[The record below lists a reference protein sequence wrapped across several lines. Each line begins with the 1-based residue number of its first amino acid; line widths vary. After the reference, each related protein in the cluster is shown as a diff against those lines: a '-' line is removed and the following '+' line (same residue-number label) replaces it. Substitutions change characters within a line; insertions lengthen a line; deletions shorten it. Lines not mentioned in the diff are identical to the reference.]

1 MIKVCYSELDGPK
14 GLSLRLE
21 AAGHAGYAPAGQDI
35 VCAGAS
41 TLMQALVYL
50 LAGEESARSDAWD
63 EPEGPRLAVAA
74 QAPVAPWVQGA
85 FELAK
90 AGFTLLAE
98 RYPDNLRF
106 ADVSRSG
113 QQSMMDL
120 QLFAEGEAAPALSP
134 EQSRQAVAAGTLK
147 PEAPAA
153 QPEAPRQTPAEP
165 EPQPEEEPDASSEEA
180 DSSIESGDAS
190 ASSSEAAASSKPA
203 AHSTA
208 SSHAASSKPAAH
220 SAASSHAA
228 SSSHSAAS
236 SHAAS
241 SHAASSHAASSSTS
255 ASSGSSHTTETT
267 DAKINAYV
275 RRLRNLQ
282 KRSSKKLYQTAS
294 SAYSEYME
302 HPVEERN
309 LALKVSIV
317 LGKTMELTKLQN
329 ECDKEFKEIVTELR
343 QYLREN
349 GYDQSIADAAEKEYK
364 EEKDAM
370 IKELTNVTYS
380 QVTGKGEGAK
390 WLQEHADMG
399 Q

>member
-1 MIKVCYSELDGPK
+1 
-14 GLSLRLE
+14 
-21 AAGHAGYAPAGQDI
+21 
-35 VCAGAS
+35 
-41 TLMQALVYL
+41 MQKHTKQLIA
-50 LAGEESARSDAWD
+50 
-63 EPEGPRLAVAA
+63 AVALLLIA
-74 QAPVAPWVQGA
+74 AVPLGLHIANADSTDEVTASAAASSSEEQAEAPV
-85 FELAK
+85 
-90 AGFTLLAE
+90 
-98 RYPDNLRF
+98 
-106 ADVSRSG
+106 SS
-113 QQSMMDL
+113 S
-120 QLFAEGEAAPALSP
+120 AAS
-134 EQSRQAVAAGTLK
+134 AA
-147 PEAPAA
+147 ASASV
-153 QPEAPRQTPAEP
+153 P

-180 DSSIESGDAS
+180 DSSAESGDAS
-190 ASSSEAAASSKPA
+190 ESSSETVASSV
-203 AHSTA
+203 A
-208 SSHAASSKPAAH
+208 SSHAASSKTTAH
-220 SAASSHAA
+220 STASSHTTSSHASSSSHAAASSHA
-228 SSSHSAAS
+228 SSS
-236 SHAAS
+236 SHAA
-241 SHAASSHAASSSTS
+241 S

-267 DAKINAYV
+267 DAKVNAYV

-317 LGKTMELTKLQN
+317 LGKTLQLTKLQN

>member
-1 MIKVCYSELDGPK
+1 
-14 GLSLRLE
+14 
-21 AAGHAGYAPAGQDI
+21 
-35 VCAGAS
+35 
-41 TLMQALVYL
+41 MQKHTKQLIA
-50 LAGEESARSDAWD
+50 
-63 EPEGPRLAVAA
+63 AVALLLIA
-74 QAPVAPWVQGA
+74 AVPLALHIANADSTDETVASAAASSSEEQAEVPASSA
-85 FELAK
+85 AS
-90 AGFTLLAE
+90 A
-98 RYPDNLRF
+98 
-106 ADVSRSG
+106 ADSTS
-113 QQSMMDL
+113 
-120 QLFAEGEAAPALSP
+120 
-134 EQSRQAVAAGTLK
+134 
-147 PEAPAA
+147 
-153 QPEAPRQTPAEP
+153 EP

-180 DSSIESGDAS
+180 DSSAESGDAS
-190 ASSSEAAASSKPA
+190 AFTSEAAASSKPA
-203 AHSTA
+203 AHSVS

-220 SAASSHAA
+220 SAASSHAS
-228 SSSHSAAS
+228 SSSHS
-236 SHAAS
+236 AS

-317 LGKTMELTKLQN
+317 LGKTMELTKLQS

-380 QVTGKGEGAK
+380 QVTGKGEGGK

>member
-1 MIKVCYSELDGPK
+1 
-14 GLSLRLE
+14 
-21 AAGHAGYAPAGQDI
+21 
-35 VCAGAS
+35 
-41 TLMQALVYL
+41 MQKHTKQLIA
-50 LAGEESARSDAWD
+50 
-63 EPEGPRLAVAA
+63 AVALLLIAAVPLALHIANADPTDEVTASAAASSSEA
-74 QAPVAPWVQGA
+74 QAEVPV
-85 FELAK
+85 
-90 AGFTLLAE
+90 
-98 RYPDNLRF
+98 
-106 ADVSRSG
+106 SS
-113 QQSMMDL
+113 S
-120 QLFAEGEAAPALSP
+120 AAS
-134 EQSRQAVAAGTLK
+134 AA
-147 PEAPAA
+147 ASAS
-153 QPEAPRQTPAEP
+153 EP

-180 DSSIESGDAS
+180 DSSVESGDAS

-203 AHSTA
+203 AHSA
-208 SSHAASSKPAAH
+208 SSSHAASSKPAAH
-220 SAASSHAA
+220 SAASSHAS
-228 SSSHSAAS
+228 SSSHS
-236 SHAAS
+236 
-241 SHAASSHAASSSTS
+241 ASSHAASSSHS
-255 ASSGSSHTTETT
+255 ASVSSGSSHTTETT

-317 LGKTMELTKLQN
+317 LGKTMELTKLQS

-343 QYLREN
+343 HYLREN

-380 QVTGKGEGAK
+380 QVTGKGEGGK

>member
-1 MIKVCYSELDGPK
+1 MQKHTKQLIAAVALLLIAAVPLALHIANAEPTDEVTASAAASSSEEQAEVPA
-14 GLSLRLE
+14 SSS
-21 AAGHAGYAPAGQDI
+21 AASAA
-35 VCAGAS
+35 AS
-41 TLMQALVYL
+41 T
-50 LAGEESARSDAWD
+50 S
-63 EPEGPRLAVAA
+63 
-74 QAPVAPWVQGA
+74 
-85 FELAK
+85 
-90 AGFTLLAE
+90 
-98 RYPDNLRF
+98 
-106 ADVSRSG
+106 
-113 QQSMMDL
+113 
-120 QLFAEGEAAPALSP
+120 
-134 EQSRQAVAAGTLK
+134 
-147 PEAPAA
+147 
-153 QPEAPRQTPAEP
+153 EP

-180 DSSIESGDAS
+180 DSSVESGDAS

-203 AHSTA
+203 AYSA
-208 SSHAASSKPAAH
+208 SSSHAASSKSAAH
-220 SAASSHAA
+220 SAASSHAS

-241 SHAASSHAASSSTS
+241 SSSSHSASV
-255 ASSGSSHTTETT
+255 SSGSSHTTETT

-317 LGKTMELTKLQN
+317 LGKTMELTKLQS

-380 QVTGKGEGAK
+380 QVTGKGEGGK

>member
-1 MIKVCYSELDGPK
+1 
-14 GLSLRLE
+14 
-21 AAGHAGYAPAGQDI
+21 
-35 VCAGAS
+35 
-41 TLMQALVYL
+41 MQKHTKQLIA
-50 LAGEESARSDAWD
+50 
-63 EPEGPRLAVAA
+63 AVALLLIA
-74 QAPVAPWVQGA
+74 AVPLGMHIANA
-85 FELAK
+85 D
-90 AGFTLLAE
+90 FTDE
-98 RYPDNLRF
+98 
-106 ADVSRSG
+106 
-113 QQSMMDL
+113 
-120 QLFAEGEAAPALSP
+120 
-134 EQSRQAVAAGTLK
+134 AVAS
-147 PEAPAA
+147 AA
-153 QPEAPRQTPAEP
+153 ASSSEEQAEVPVSSAASAAASASVP
-165 EPQPEEEPDASSEEA
+165 EPQPEEEPDASSEEV
-180 DSSIESGDAS
+180 DSSVESGDAS
-190 ASSSEAAASSKPA
+190 ASSSEAAASSA
-203 AHSTA
+203 A
-208 SSHAASSKPAAH
+208 SSYAASSKPTAH
-220 SAASSHAA
+220 SAASSHAS

-241 SHAASSHAASSSTS
+241 SSTSAS

-275 RRLRNLQ
+275 WQLRNLQ

-317 LGKTMELTKLQN
+317 LGKTMELTKLQS
-329 ECDKEFKEIVTELR
+329 ECDKEFQEIVKELR

>member
-1 MIKVCYSELDGPK
+1 
-14 GLSLRLE
+14 
-21 AAGHAGYAPAGQDI
+21 
-35 VCAGAS
+35 
-41 TLMQALVYL
+41 MQKHTKQLIA
-50 LAGEESARSDAWD
+50 
-63 EPEGPRLAVAA
+63 AVALLLIA
-74 QAPVAPWVQGA
+74 AVPLALHIANADPTDEVTASAAASSSEEQAEVPVSSAA
-85 FELAK
+85 SA
-90 AGFTLLAE
+90 
-98 RYPDNLRF
+98 
-106 ADVSRSG
+106 ADSTS
-113 QQSMMDL
+113 
-120 QLFAEGEAAPALSP
+120 
-134 EQSRQAVAAGTLK
+134 
-147 PEAPAA
+147 
-153 QPEAPRQTPAEP
+153 EP

-180 DSSIESGDAS
+180 DSSAESGDAS

-203 AHSTA
+203 AHSAA

-241 SHAASSHAASSSTS
+241 SSSSTS
-255 ASSGSSHTTETT
+255 AMSGSSHTTETT
-267 DAKINAYV
+267 DAKVNAYV

-317 LGKTMELTKLQN
+317 LGKTMELTKLQS

-380 QVTGKGEGAK
+380 QVTGKGEGGK
-390 WLQEHADMG
+390 WLEEHADMG

>member
-1 MIKVCYSELDGPK
+1 
-14 GLSLRLE
+14 
-21 AAGHAGYAPAGQDI
+21 
-35 VCAGAS
+35 
-41 TLMQALVYL
+41 MQKHKKQLIA
-50 LAGEESARSDAWD
+50 
-63 EPEGPRLAVAA
+63 AVALLLIA
-74 QAPVAPWVQGA
+74 AVPLALHIANADSTDETVASAAASSSEEQAEAPVSSSAA
-85 FELAK
+85 SA
-90 AGFTLLAE
+90 
-98 RYPDNLRF
+98 
-106 ADVSRSG
+106 ADSTS
-113 QQSMMDL
+113 
-120 QLFAEGEAAPALSP
+120 
-134 EQSRQAVAAGTLK
+134 
-147 PEAPAA
+147 
-153 QPEAPRQTPAEP
+153 EP

-180 DSSIESGDAS
+180 DSSVESGDAS
-190 ASSSEAAASSKPA
+190 ASSSEAAASSA
-203 AHSTA
+203 A

-241 SHAASSHAASSSTS
+241 SSTS
-255 ASSGSSHTTETT
+255 ALSGSSHTTETT
-267 DAKINAYV
+267 DAKVNAYV

-317 LGKTMELTKLQN
+317 LGKTMELTKLQS

-380 QVTGKGEGAK
+380 QVTGKGEGGK
-390 WLQEHADMG
+390 WLEEHADMG

>member
-1 MIKVCYSELDGPK
+1 MQKHTKQLIAAVALLLIAAVPLALHIANADSTDETVASAAASSSEAQA
-14 GLSLRLE
+14 E
-21 AAGHAGYAPAGQDI
+21 APVSSSAASAA
-35 VCAGAS
+35 AS
-41 TLMQALVYL
+41 T
-50 LAGEESARSDAWD
+50 S
-63 EPEGPRLAVAA
+63 
-74 QAPVAPWVQGA
+74 
-85 FELAK
+85 
-90 AGFTLLAE
+90 
-98 RYPDNLRF
+98 
-106 ADVSRSG
+106 
-113 QQSMMDL
+113 
-120 QLFAEGEAAPALSP
+120 
-134 EQSRQAVAAGTLK
+134 
-147 PEAPAA
+147 
-153 QPEAPRQTPAEP
+153 EP

-180 DSSIESGDAS
+180 DSSAESGDAS

-203 AHSTA
+203 AHSA
-208 SSHAASSKPAAH
+208 SSSHAASSKPAAH

-241 SHAASSHAASSSTS
+241 SSSSHSASV
-255 ASSGSSHTTETT
+255 SSGSSHTTETT

-317 LGKTMELTKLQN
+317 LGKTMELTKLQS

-380 QVTGKGEGAK
+380 QVTGKGEGGK
-390 WLQEHADMG
+390 WLEEHADMG

>member
-1 MIKVCYSELDGPK
+1 
-14 GLSLRLE
+14 
-21 AAGHAGYAPAGQDI
+21 
-35 VCAGAS
+35 
-41 TLMQALVYL
+41 MQKHTKQLIA
-50 LAGEESARSDAWD
+50 
-63 EPEGPRLAVAA
+63 AVA
-74 QAPVAPWVQGA
+74 
-85 FELAK
+85 
-90 AGFTLLAE
+90 LL
-98 RYPDNLRF
+98 L
-106 ADVSRSG
+106 
-113 QQSMMDL
+113 
-120 QLFAEGEAAPALSP
+120 
-134 EQSRQAVAAGTLK
+134 VAAVPLGLHIANADPTD
-147 PEAPAA
+147 EVTVSAA
-153 QPEAPRQTPAEP
+153 ASSSEEQAEVPVSSSAASAADSTSEP

-180 DSSIESGDAS
+180 DSSAESGDAS

-203 AHSTA
+203 AHSA
-208 SSHAASSKPAAH
+208 SSSHAASSKPAAH

-241 SHAASSHAASSSTS
+241 SSSSHSASV
-255 ASSGSSHTTETT
+255 SSGSSHTTETT
-267 DAKINAYV
+267 DAKVNAYV

-317 LGKTMELTKLQN
+317 LGKTMELTKLQS

-380 QVTGKGEGAK
+380 QVTGKGEGGK

>member
-1 MIKVCYSELDGPK
+1 MQKHTKQLIAAVALLLIAAVPLALHIANADSTDETVASAAASSSEAQA
-14 GLSLRLE
+14 E
-21 AAGHAGYAPAGQDI
+21 APVSSSAASAA
-35 VCAGAS
+35 AS
-41 TLMQALVYL
+41 T
-50 LAGEESARSDAWD
+50 S
-63 EPEGPRLAVAA
+63 
-74 QAPVAPWVQGA
+74 
-85 FELAK
+85 
-90 AGFTLLAE
+90 
-98 RYPDNLRF
+98 
-106 ADVSRSG
+106 
-113 QQSMMDL
+113 
-120 QLFAEGEAAPALSP
+120 
-134 EQSRQAVAAGTLK
+134 
-147 PEAPAA
+147 
-153 QPEAPRQTPAEP
+153 EP

-180 DSSIESGDAS
+180 DSSAESGDAS
-190 ASSSEAAASSKPA
+190 ASSSEAAASSA
-203 AHSTA
+203 ASNHVAS
-208 SSHAASSKPAAH
+208 SSHATH

-236 SHAAS
+236 SHAS
-241 SHAASSHAASSSTS
+241 SSHAASSSTS

-267 DAKINAYV
+267 DAKVNAYV

-317 LGKTMELTKLQN
+317 LGKTMELTKLQS

-343 QYLREN
+343 HYLREN

-380 QVTGKGEGAK
+380 QVTGKGEGGK

>member
-1 MIKVCYSELDGPK
+1 
-14 GLSLRLE
+14 
-21 AAGHAGYAPAGQDI
+21 
-35 VCAGAS
+35 
-41 TLMQALVYL
+41 MQKHTKQLIA
-50 LAGEESARSDAWD
+50 
-63 EPEGPRLAVAA
+63 AVALLLIA
-74 QAPVAPWVQGA
+74 AVPLALHIANADPTDEVTASAAASSSEEQAEVPASSSA
-85 FELAK
+85 AS
-90 AGFTLLAE
+90 A
-98 RYPDNLRF
+98 
-106 ADVSRSG
+106 ADSTS
-113 QQSMMDL
+113 
-120 QLFAEGEAAPALSP
+120 
-134 EQSRQAVAAGTLK
+134 
-147 PEAPAA
+147 
-153 QPEAPRQTPAEP
+153 EP

-180 DSSIESGDAS
+180 DSSAESGDAS
-190 ASSSEAAASSKPA
+190 ASSSEA
-203 AHSTA
+203 T
-208 SSHAASSKPAAH
+208 ASSKPAAH

-228 SSSHSAAS
+228 SSSHAAHSAAS

-241 SHAASSHAASSSTS
+241 SSHSAASSHAASSSTS

-317 LGKTMELTKLQN
+317 LGKTMELTKLQS

-380 QVTGKGEGAK
+380 QVTGKGEGGK

>member
-1 MIKVCYSELDGPK
+1 MQKHTKQLIAAVALLLIAAVPLVLHIANADSTDETVASAAASSSEAQA
-14 GLSLRLE
+14 E
-21 AAGHAGYAPAGQDI
+21 APVSSAASAA
-35 VCAGAS
+35 AS
-41 TLMQALVYL
+41 TSV
-50 LAGEESARSDAWD
+50 
-63 EPEGPRLAVAA
+63 
-74 QAPVAPWVQGA
+74 
-85 FELAK
+85 
-90 AGFTLLAE
+90 
-98 RYPDNLRF
+98 
-106 ADVSRSG
+106 
-113 QQSMMDL
+113 
-120 QLFAEGEAAPALSP
+120 
-134 EQSRQAVAAGTLK
+134 
-147 PEAPAA
+147 
-153 QPEAPRQTPAEP
+153 P

-180 DSSIESGDAS
+180 DSSAESGDAS

-203 AHSTA
+203 AHSAA

-241 SHAASSHAASSSTS
+241 SSSSTSAS

-267 DAKINAYV
+267 DAKVNAYV

-317 LGKTMELTKLQN
+317 LGKTMELTKLQS
-329 ECDKEFKEIVTELR
+329 ECDKEFQEIVTELR

-380 QVTGKGEGAK
+380 QVTGKGEGGK

>member
-1 MIKVCYSELDGPK
+1 
-14 GLSLRLE
+14 
-21 AAGHAGYAPAGQDI
+21 
-35 VCAGAS
+35 
-41 TLMQALVYL
+41 MQKHTKQLIA
-50 LAGEESARSDAWD
+50 
-63 EPEGPRLAVAA
+63 AVA
-74 QAPVAPWVQGA
+74 
-85 FELAK
+85 
-90 AGFTLLAE
+90 LLLIAAV
-98 RYPDNLRF
+98 PLGLHIAN
-106 ADVSRSG
+106 ADST
-113 QQSMMDL
+113 D
-120 QLFAEGEAAPALSP
+120 E
-134 EQSRQAVAAGTLK
+134 AVASAAASSS
-147 PEAPAA
+147 EEQAEVPASSSA
-153 QPEAPRQTPAEP
+153 ASAADSTSEP

-180 DSSIESGDAS
+180 DSSAESGDAS
-190 ASSSEAAASSKPA
+190 ASSSEA
-203 AHSTA
+203 
-208 SSHAASSKPAAH
+208 AASSKPAAH

-236 SHAAS
+236 SHASS

-267 DAKINAYV
+267 DAKVNAYV

-317 LGKTMELTKLQN
+317 LGKTMELTKLQS

-343 QYLREN
+343 HYLREN

-380 QVTGKGEGAK
+380 QVTGKGEGGK

>member
-1 MIKVCYSELDGPK
+1 
-14 GLSLRLE
+14 
-21 AAGHAGYAPAGQDI
+21 
-35 VCAGAS
+35 
-41 TLMQALVYL
+41 MQKNTKQLIA
-50 LAGEESARSDAWD
+50 
-63 EPEGPRLAVAA
+63 AVALLLIAAVPLALHIANADSTDETVASAAASSSEA
-74 QAPVAPWVQGA
+74 QADVPV
-85 FELAK
+85 
-90 AGFTLLAE
+90 
-98 RYPDNLRF
+98 
-106 ADVSRSG
+106 SS
-113 QQSMMDL
+113 S
-120 QLFAEGEAAPALSP
+120 AASAAASASVP
-134 EQSRQAVAAGTLK
+134 ES
-147 PEAPAA
+147 
-153 QPEAPRQTPAEP
+153 
-165 EPQPEEEPDASSEEA
+165 QPEEEPDASSEEA
-180 DSSIESGDAS
+180 DSSAESGDAS
-190 ASSSEAAASSKPA
+190 ASSSEAAASSA
-203 AHSTA
+203 A

-236 SHAAS
+236 SHAS
-241 SHAASSHAASSSTS
+241 SSHAASSSTS

-267 DAKINAYV
+267 DAKVNAYV

-317 LGKTMELTKLQN
+317 LGKTMELTKLQS

-380 QVTGKGEGAK
+380 QVTGKGEGGK

>member
-1 MIKVCYSELDGPK
+1 
-14 GLSLRLE
+14 
-21 AAGHAGYAPAGQDI
+21 
-35 VCAGAS
+35 
-41 TLMQALVYL
+41 MQKHTKQLIA
-50 LAGEESARSDAWD
+50 
-63 EPEGPRLAVAA
+63 AVALLLIA
-74 QAPVAPWVQGA
+74 AVPLGLHIANADSTDEVPASAAASSSEEQTEAPV
-85 FELAK
+85 
-90 AGFTLLAE
+90 
-98 RYPDNLRF
+98 
-106 ADVSRSG
+106 SS
-113 QQSMMDL
+113 S
-120 QLFAEGEAAPALSP
+120 AAS
-134 EQSRQAVAAGTLK
+134 AA
-147 PEAPAA
+147 ASASV
-153 QPEAPRQTPAEP
+153 P

-180 DSSIESGDAS
+180 DSSAESGDAS
-190 ASSSEAAASSKPA
+190 APSSETAASSAASSHTASSKPA
-203 AHSTA
+203 AHS
-208 SSHAASSKPAAH
+208 S
-220 SAASSHAA
+220 ASSHAA

-236 SHAAS
+236 SHAT
-241 SHAASSHAASSSTS
+241 SSSTS
-255 ASSGSSHTTETT
+255 ASASSGSAHTTETT
-267 DAKINAYV
+267 DAKVNAYV

-317 LGKTMELTKLQN
+317 LGKTLQLTKLQN

>member
-1 MIKVCYSELDGPK
+1 
-14 GLSLRLE
+14 
-21 AAGHAGYAPAGQDI
+21 
-35 VCAGAS
+35 
-41 TLMQALVYL
+41 MQKNTKQLIA
-50 LAGEESARSDAWD
+50 
-63 EPEGPRLAVAA
+63 AVALLL
-74 QAPVAPWVQGA
+74 VAAVPLGMHIA
-85 FELAK
+85 
-90 AGFTLLAE
+90 
-98 RYPDNLRF
+98 N
-106 ADVSRSG
+106 ADPT
-113 QQSMMDL
+113 D
-120 QLFAEGEAAPALSP
+120 E
-134 EQSRQAVAAGTLK
+134 AVAS
-147 PEAPAA
+147 AA
-153 QPEAPRQTPAEP
+153 ASSSEEQAEVPVSSAASAADSTSEP

-180 DSSIESGDAS
+180 DSSAESGDAS
-190 ASSSEAAASSKPA
+190 ASSSEAAASSA
-203 AHSTA
+203 A

-236 SHAAS
+236 SHASS

-267 DAKINAYV
+267 DAKVNAYV

-317 LGKTMELTKLQN
+317 LGKTMELTKLQS

-380 QVTGKGEGAK
+380 QVTGKGEGGK

>member
-1 MIKVCYSELDGPK
+1 
-14 GLSLRLE
+14 
-21 AAGHAGYAPAGQDI
+21 
-35 VCAGAS
+35 
-41 TLMQALVYL
+41 MQKHTKQLIA
-50 LAGEESARSDAWD
+50 
-63 EPEGPRLAVAA
+63 AVALLLIAAVPLALHIANADSTDETVASAAASSSEA
-74 QAPVAPWVQGA
+74 QA
-85 FELAK
+85 
-90 AGFTLLAE
+90 
-98 RYPDNLRF
+98 
-106 ADVSRSG
+106 
-113 QQSMMDL
+113 
-120 QLFAEGEAAPALSP
+120 
-134 EQSRQAVAAGTLK
+134 
-147 PEAPAA
+147 EAPVSSSAA
-153 QPEAPRQTPAEP
+153 SAADSTSEP

-180 DSSIESGDAS
+180 DSSAESGDAS
-190 ASSSEAAASSKPA
+190 ASSSEAAASSA
-203 AHSTA
+203 A

-241 SHAASSHAASSSTS
+241 SSHSASSSTS

-267 DAKINAYV
+267 DAKVNAYV

-317 LGKTMELTKLQN
+317 LGKTMELTKLQS

-364 EEKDAM
+364 EEKDAI

-380 QVTGKGEGAK
+380 QVTGKGEGGK

>member
-1 MIKVCYSELDGPK
+1 MQKHTKQLI
-14 GLSLRLE
+14 
-21 AAGHAGYAPAGQDI
+21 AALALLLIAAVPLALHIANADSTDE
-35 VCAGAS
+35 VTAS
-41 TLMQALVYL
+41 
-50 LAGEESARSDAWD
+50 
-63 EPEGPRLAVAA
+63 VAA
-74 QAPVAPWVQGA
+74 SSSEAQAEAPVSSSAA
-85 FELAK
+85 SA
-90 AGFTLLAE
+90 
-98 RYPDNLRF
+98 
-106 ADVSRSG
+106 ADSTS
-113 QQSMMDL
+113 
-120 QLFAEGEAAPALSP
+120 
-134 EQSRQAVAAGTLK
+134 
-147 PEAPAA
+147 
-153 QPEAPRQTPAEP
+153 EP

-180 DSSIESGDAS
+180 DSSAESGDAS
-190 ASSSEAAASSKPA
+190 ASSSEAAASSA
-203 AHSTA
+203 A
-208 SSHAASSKPAAH
+208 SSHAASSKSAAH
-220 SAASSHAA
+220 SAASSHAS

-241 SHAASSHAASSSTS
+241 SSSSHSASV
-255 ASSGSSHTTETT
+255 SSGSSHTTETT

-317 LGKTMELTKLQN
+317 LGKTMELTKLQS

-343 QYLREN
+343 HYLREN

-380 QVTGKGEGAK
+380 QVTGKGEGGK

>member
-1 MIKVCYSELDGPK
+1 MQKHTKQLIAAVALLLVAAVPLGLHIANADSTDEVTASAAASSSEEQVEVPV
-14 GLSLRLE
+14 SS
-21 AAGHAGYAPAGQDI
+21 AASAAD
-35 VCAGAS
+35 S
-41 TLMQALVYL
+41 T
-50 LAGEESARSDAWD
+50 S
-63 EPEGPRLAVAA
+63 EPEL
-74 QAPVAPWVQGA
+74 
-85 FELAK
+85 
-90 AGFTLLAE
+90 
-98 RYPDNLRF
+98 
-106 ADVSRSG
+106 
-113 QQSMMDL
+113 
-120 QLFAEGEAAPALSP
+120 
-134 EQSRQAVAAGTLK
+134 
-147 PEAPAA
+147 
-153 QPEAPRQTPAEP
+153 
-165 EPQPEEEPDASSEEA
+165 QPEEEPDASSEEA
-180 DSSIESGDAS
+180 DSSAESGDAS

-203 AHSTA
+203 AHS
-208 SSHAASSKPAAH
+208 
-220 SAASSHAA
+220 AA
-228 SSSHSAAS
+228 SSSHS
-236 SHAAS
+236 
-241 SHAASSHAASSSTS
+241 ASSSTS

-317 LGKTMELTKLQN
+317 LGKTMELTKLQS

-343 QYLREN
+343 HYLREN

-380 QVTGKGEGAK
+380 QVTGKGEGGK

>member
-1 MIKVCYSELDGPK
+1 
-14 GLSLRLE
+14 
-21 AAGHAGYAPAGQDI
+21 
-35 VCAGAS
+35 
-41 TLMQALVYL
+41 MQKHTKQLIA
-50 LAGEESARSDAWD
+50 
-63 EPEGPRLAVAA
+63 AVALLLIAAVPLALHIANADPTDEAVASAAASSSEA
-74 QAPVAPWVQGA
+74 QA
-85 FELAK
+85 
-90 AGFTLLAE
+90 
-98 RYPDNLRF
+98 
-106 ADVSRSG
+106 
-113 QQSMMDL
+113 
-120 QLFAEGEAAPALSP
+120 
-134 EQSRQAVAAGTLK
+134 
-147 PEAPAA
+147 EAPASSA
-153 QPEAPRQTPAEP
+153 VSAAASTSEP

-180 DSSIESGDAS
+180 DSSAESGDAS
-190 ASSSEAAASSKPA
+190 ASSSEAAASSA
-203 AHSTA
+203 A

-241 SHAASSHAASSSTS
+241 SSSSTS
-255 ASSGSSHTTETT
+255 TSALSGSSHTTETT
-267 DAKINAYV
+267 DAKVNAYV

-317 LGKTMELTKLQN
+317 LGKTMELTKLQS

-343 QYLREN
+343 HYLREN

-380 QVTGKGEGAK
+380 QVTGKGEGGK

>member
-1 MIKVCYSELDGPK
+1 
-14 GLSLRLE
+14 
-21 AAGHAGYAPAGQDI
+21 
-35 VCAGAS
+35 
-41 TLMQALVYL
+41 MQKHTKQLIAVLALL
-50 LAGEESARSDAWD
+50 L
-63 EPEGPRLAVAA
+63 VAA
-74 QAPVAPWVQGA
+74 VPLGLHIANADPTDEVTASAAASSSEEQAEVPVSSSAA
-85 FELAK
+85 SA
-90 AGFTLLAE
+90 
-98 RYPDNLRF
+98 
-106 ADVSRSG
+106 ADSTS
-113 QQSMMDL
+113 
-120 QLFAEGEAAPALSP
+120 
-134 EQSRQAVAAGTLK
+134 
-147 PEAPAA
+147 
-153 QPEAPRQTPAEP
+153 EP

-180 DSSIESGDAS
+180 DSSAESGDAS

-203 AHSTA
+203 AHSAA
-208 SSHAASSKPAAH
+208 SSHAASSSHAAH

-236 SHAAS
+236 SHAAL
-241 SHAASSHAASSSTS
+241 SSTS

-267 DAKINAYV
+267 DAKVNAYV

-317 LGKTMELTKLQN
+317 LGKTMELTKLQS

-380 QVTGKGEGAK
+380 QVTGKGEGGK

>member
-1 MIKVCYSELDGPK
+1 MQKHTKQLIAAVALLLIAAVPLALHIANADSTDETVASAAASSSEEQA
-14 GLSLRLE
+14 E
-21 AAGHAGYAPAGQDI
+21 APVSSSA
-35 VCAGAS
+35 AS
-41 TLMQALVYL
+41 AADST
-50 LAGEESARSDAWD
+50 S
-63 EPEGPRLAVAA
+63 EPEL
-74 QAPVAPWVQGA
+74 
-85 FELAK
+85 
-90 AGFTLLAE
+90 
-98 RYPDNLRF
+98 
-106 ADVSRSG
+106 
-113 QQSMMDL
+113 
-120 QLFAEGEAAPALSP
+120 
-134 EQSRQAVAAGTLK
+134 
-147 PEAPAA
+147 
-153 QPEAPRQTPAEP
+153 
-165 EPQPEEEPDASSEEA
+165 QPEEEPDASSEEA
-180 DSSIESGDAS
+180 DSSAESGDAS

-203 AHSTA
+203 AHSAA

-228 SSSHSAAS
+228 SSSHSA
-236 SHAAS
+236 
-241 SHAASSHAASSSTS
+241 SSSTS

-267 DAKINAYV
+267 DAKVNAYV

-317 LGKTMELTKLQN
+317 LGKTMELTKLQS

-380 QVTGKGEGAK
+380 QVTGKGEGGK

>member
-1 MIKVCYSELDGPK
+1 
-14 GLSLRLE
+14 
-21 AAGHAGYAPAGQDI
+21 
-35 VCAGAS
+35 
-41 TLMQALVYL
+41 MQKNTKQLIA
-50 LAGEESARSDAWD
+50 
-63 EPEGPRLAVAA
+63 AVALLLIAAVPLALHIANADPTDEVTASAAASSSEA
-74 QAPVAPWVQGA
+74 QA
-85 FELAK
+85 
-90 AGFTLLAE
+90 
-98 RYPDNLRF
+98 
-106 ADVSRSG
+106 
-113 QQSMMDL
+113 
-120 QLFAEGEAAPALSP
+120 
-134 EQSRQAVAAGTLK
+134 
-147 PEAPAA
+147 EAPASSTA
-153 QPEAPRQTPAEP
+153 SAADSISEP

-180 DSSIESGDAS
+180 DSSAESGDAS

-203 AHSTA
+203 AHSAA

-241 SHAASSHAASSSTS
+241 SSHSASSSTS

-267 DAKINAYV
+267 DAKVNAYV

-317 LGKTMELTKLQN
+317 LGKTMELTKLQS
-329 ECDKEFKEIVTELR
+329 ECDKEFQEIVTELR

-380 QVTGKGEGAK
+380 QVTGKGEGGK

>member
-1 MIKVCYSELDGPK
+1 
-14 GLSLRLE
+14 
-21 AAGHAGYAPAGQDI
+21 
-35 VCAGAS
+35 
-41 TLMQALVYL
+41 MQKHTKQLIA
-50 LAGEESARSDAWD
+50 
-63 EPEGPRLAVAA
+63 AVALLLIA
-74 QAPVAPWVQGA
+74 AVPLGLHIANADSTDEVTASAAASSSEEQAEAPV
-85 FELAK
+85 
-90 AGFTLLAE
+90 
-98 RYPDNLRF
+98 
-106 ADVSRSG
+106 SS
-113 QQSMMDL
+113 S
-120 QLFAEGEAAPALSP
+120 AAS
-134 EQSRQAVAAGTLK
+134 AA
-147 PEAPAA
+147 ASASV
-153 QPEAPRQTPAEP
+153 P

-180 DSSIESGDAS
+180 DSSAESGDAS
-190 ASSSEAAASSKPA
+190 ASSSEAAASSA
-203 AHSTA
+203 A

-228 SSSHSAAS
+228 SSKSAAHSAAS
-236 SHAAS
+236 SHASSS
-241 SHAASSHAASSSTS
+241 SHTSSSHAASSSTS

-317 LGKTMELTKLQN
+317 LGKTLQLTKLQN

>member
-1 MIKVCYSELDGPK
+1 
-14 GLSLRLE
+14 
-21 AAGHAGYAPAGQDI
+21 
-35 VCAGAS
+35 
-41 TLMQALVYL
+41 MQKHTKQFIA
-50 LAGEESARSDAWD
+50 
-63 EPEGPRLAVAA
+63 AVALLLIA
-74 QAPVAPWVQGA
+74 AVPLARHIANADPTDEVTASAAASSSEEQAEVPVSSAA
-85 FELAK
+85 SA
-90 AGFTLLAE
+90 
-98 RYPDNLRF
+98 
-106 ADVSRSG
+106 ADSTS
-113 QQSMMDL
+113 
-120 QLFAEGEAAPALSP
+120 
-134 EQSRQAVAAGTLK
+134 
-147 PEAPAA
+147 
-153 QPEAPRQTPAEP
+153 EP

-180 DSSIESGDAS
+180 DSSAESGDAS

-203 AHSTA
+203 AHSAA
-208 SSHAASSKPAAH
+208 SSHAASSKSAAH
-220 SAASSHAA
+220 SAASSHAS

-236 SHAAS
+236 SH
-241 SHAASSHAASSSTS
+241 ASSHAASSSTS

-267 DAKINAYV
+267 DAKVNAYV

-317 LGKTMELTKLQN
+317 LGKTMELTKLQS

-380 QVTGKGEGAK
+380 QVTGKGEGGK

>member
-1 MIKVCYSELDGPK
+1 MQKHTKQLIAAVALLLVAAVPLALHIANADSTDETVASAAASSSEAQAEVPV
-14 GLSLRLE
+14 SSS
-21 AAGHAGYAPAGQDI
+21 AASAA
-35 VCAGAS
+35 AS
-41 TLMQALVYL
+41 T
-50 LAGEESARSDAWD
+50 S
-63 EPEGPRLAVAA
+63 EPEL
-74 QAPVAPWVQGA
+74 
-85 FELAK
+85 
-90 AGFTLLAE
+90 
-98 RYPDNLRF
+98 
-106 ADVSRSG
+106 
-113 QQSMMDL
+113 
-120 QLFAEGEAAPALSP
+120 
-134 EQSRQAVAAGTLK
+134 
-147 PEAPAA
+147 
-153 QPEAPRQTPAEP
+153 
-165 EPQPEEEPDASSEEA
+165 QPEEEPDASSEEA
-180 DSSIESGDAS
+180 DSSAESGDAS
-190 ASSSEAAASSKPA
+190 ASSSEAAASSA
-203 AHSTA
+203 A
-208 SSHAASSKPAAH
+208 SSHAASSKSAAH
-220 SAASSHAA
+220 SAASSHAS
-228 SSSHSAAS
+228 SSSHA
-236 SHAAS
+236 
-241 SHAASSHAASSSTS
+241 AASSHAASSSSSTSAS

-317 LGKTMELTKLQN
+317 LGKTMELTKLQS

-364 EEKDAM
+364 EEKDAL

-380 QVTGKGEGAK
+380 QVTGKGEGGK

>member
-1 MIKVCYSELDGPK
+1 MQKHTKQLI
-14 GLSLRLE
+14 
-21 AAGHAGYAPAGQDI
+21 AA
-35 VCAGAS
+35 
-41 TLMQALVYL
+41 LALL
-50 LAGEESARSDAWD
+50 L
-63 EPEGPRLAVAA
+63 VAA
-74 QAPVAPWVQGA
+74 VPLALHIANADSTDETVASAAASSSEEQAEVPASSA
-85 FELAK
+85 AS
-90 AGFTLLAE
+90 A
-98 RYPDNLRF
+98 
-106 ADVSRSG
+106 ADSTS
-113 QQSMMDL
+113 
-120 QLFAEGEAAPALSP
+120 
-134 EQSRQAVAAGTLK
+134 
-147 PEAPAA
+147 
-153 QPEAPRQTPAEP
+153 EP

-180 DSSIESGDAS
+180 DSSAESGDAS
-190 ASSSEAAASSKPA
+190 ASSSEAAASSA
-203 AHSTA
+203 A
-208 SSHAASSKPAAH
+208 SSHAASSKSAAH
-220 SAASSHAA
+220 STASSHAA

-241 SHAASSHAASSSTS
+241 SSSSTSAS

-267 DAKINAYV
+267 DAKVNAYV

-317 LGKTMELTKLQN
+317 LGKTMELTKLQS

-343 QYLREN
+343 HYLREN

-380 QVTGKGEGAK
+380 QVTGKGEGGK

>member
-1 MIKVCYSELDGPK
+1 
-14 GLSLRLE
+14 
-21 AAGHAGYAPAGQDI
+21 
-35 VCAGAS
+35 
-41 TLMQALVYL
+41 MQKHTKQLIA
-50 LAGEESARSDAWD
+50 
-63 EPEGPRLAVAA
+63 AVALLLVAAVPLGLHIANADPTDEAVASAAASSSEA
-74 QAPVAPWVQGA
+74 QA
-85 FELAK
+85 
-90 AGFTLLAE
+90 
-98 RYPDNLRF
+98 
-106 ADVSRSG
+106 
-113 QQSMMDL
+113 
-120 QLFAEGEAAPALSP
+120 
-134 EQSRQAVAAGTLK
+134 
-147 PEAPAA
+147 EAPVSSSAA
-153 QPEAPRQTPAEP
+153 SAADSTSEP

-180 DSSIESGDAS
+180 DSSAESGDAS
-190 ASSSEAAASSKPA
+190 ASSSEAAASSA
-203 AHSTA
+203 A

-241 SHAASSHAASSSTS
+241 SSHSASSSTS

-267 DAKINAYV
+267 DAKVNAYV

-317 LGKTMELTKLQN
+317 LGKTMELTKLQS

-380 QVTGKGEGAK
+380 QVTGKGEGGK

>member
-1 MIKVCYSELDGPK
+1 
-14 GLSLRLE
+14 
-21 AAGHAGYAPAGQDI
+21 
-35 VCAGAS
+35 
-41 TLMQALVYL
+41 MQKHTKQLIA
-50 LAGEESARSDAWD
+50 
-63 EPEGPRLAVAA
+63 AVALLLIA
-74 QAPVAPWVQGA
+74 AVPLALHIANADPTDEVTASAAASSSEEQAEVPVSSSAA
-85 FELAK
+85 SA
-90 AGFTLLAE
+90 
-98 RYPDNLRF
+98 
-106 ADVSRSG
+106 ADSTS
-113 QQSMMDL
+113 
-120 QLFAEGEAAPALSP
+120 
-134 EQSRQAVAAGTLK
+134 
-147 PEAPAA
+147 
-153 QPEAPRQTPAEP
+153 EP

-180 DSSIESGDAS
+180 DSSAESGDAS
-190 ASSSEAAASSKPA
+190 AFTSEAAASSA
-203 AHSTA
+203 A

-228 SSSHSAAS
+228 SS
-236 SHAAS
+236 HAAS
-241 SHAASSHAASSSTS
+241 SSHSASSHAASSSTS
-255 ASSGSSHTTETT
+255 ASVSSGSSHTTETT
-267 DAKINAYV
+267 DAKIHAYV

-317 LGKTMELTKLQN
+317 LGKTMELTKLQS

-343 QYLREN
+343 HYLREN

-380 QVTGKGEGAK
+380 QVTGKGEGGK

>member
-1 MIKVCYSELDGPK
+1 MQKHTKQLIAAVALLLIAAVPLALHIANADSTDETVA
-14 GLSLRLE
+14 SAAASSLE
-21 AAGHAGYAPAGQDI
+21 A
-35 VCAGAS
+35 
-41 TLMQALVYL
+41 QA
-50 LAGEESARSDAWD
+50 E
-63 EPEGPRLAVAA
+63 
-74 QAPVAPWVQGA
+74 APVSSSAA
-85 FELAK
+85 SA
-90 AGFTLLAE
+90 
-98 RYPDNLRF
+98 
-106 ADVSRSG
+106 ADSTS
-113 QQSMMDL
+113 
-120 QLFAEGEAAPALSP
+120 
-134 EQSRQAVAAGTLK
+134 
-147 PEAPAA
+147 
-153 QPEAPRQTPAEP
+153 EP
-165 EPQPEEEPDASSEEA
+165 EPQPEEEPDTSSEEA
-180 DSSIESGDAS
+180 DSSAESGDAS
-190 ASSSEAAASSKPA
+190 ASSSEAAASSA
-203 AHSTA
+203 A
-208 SSHAASSKPAAH
+208 SSHATSSKPAAH
-220 SAASSHAA
+220 SAAPSHAA

-241 SHAASSHAASSSTS
+241 SSSSSSTSAS

-267 DAKINAYV
+267 DAKVNAYV

-317 LGKTMELTKLQN
+317 LGKTMELTKLQS

-380 QVTGKGEGAK
+380 QVTGKGEGGK

>member
-134 EQSRQAVAAGTLK
+134 EQTRQAVAAGTLK

-153 QPEAPRQTPAEP
+153 QPEVPQQTPAEP
-165 EPQPEEEPDASSEEA
+165 EPQPEEEPDASSEEV
-180 DSSIESGDAS
+180 DSSAESGDAS
-190 ASSSEAAASSKPA
+190 ASSSEAAASSKP
-203 AHSTA
+203 A

-241 SHAASSHAASSSTS
+241 SSHSASSSTS

-267 DAKINAYV
+267 DAKVNAYV

-317 LGKTMELTKLQN
+317 LGKTMELTKLQS

-380 QVTGKGEGAK
+380 QVTGKGEGGK

>member
-1 MIKVCYSELDGPK
+1 
-14 GLSLRLE
+14 
-21 AAGHAGYAPAGQDI
+21 
-35 VCAGAS
+35 
-41 TLMQALVYL
+41 MQKHTKQLIA
-50 LAGEESARSDAWD
+50 
-63 EPEGPRLAVAA
+63 AVALLLIA
-74 QAPVAPWVQGA
+74 AVPLALHIANADSTDETVASAAASSSEEQAEVPASSA
-85 FELAK
+85 AS
-90 AGFTLLAE
+90 A
-98 RYPDNLRF
+98 
-106 ADVSRSG
+106 ADSIS
-113 QQSMMDL
+113 
-120 QLFAEGEAAPALSP
+120 
-134 EQSRQAVAAGTLK
+134 
-147 PEAPAA
+147 
-153 QPEAPRQTPAEP
+153 EP

-180 DSSIESGDAS
+180 DSSAESGDAS

-203 AHSTA
+203 AHSAA

-241 SHAASSHAASSSTS
+241 SSSSTS
-255 ASSGSSHTTETT
+255 ALSGSSHTTETT
-267 DAKINAYV
+267 DAKVNAYV

-317 LGKTMELTKLQN
+317 LGKTMELTKLQS

-380 QVTGKGEGAK
+380 QVTGKGEGGK

>member
-1 MIKVCYSELDGPK
+1 MQKHTKQLIAAVALLLVAAVPLALHIANADSTDETVA
-14 GLSLRLE
+14 SAAASSLE
-21 AAGHAGYAPAGQDI
+21 AQAEVPVSSSA
-35 VCAGAS
+35 AS
-41 TLMQALVYL
+41 ATN
-50 LAGEESARSDAWD
+50 STS
-63 EPEGPRLAVAA
+63 
-74 QAPVAPWVQGA
+74 
-85 FELAK
+85 
-90 AGFTLLAE
+90 
-98 RYPDNLRF
+98 
-106 ADVSRSG
+106 
-113 QQSMMDL
+113 
-120 QLFAEGEAAPALSP
+120 
-134 EQSRQAVAAGTLK
+134 
-147 PEAPAA
+147 
-153 QPEAPRQTPAEP
+153 EP

-180 DSSIESGDAS
+180 DSSAESGDAS
-190 ASSSEAAASSKPA
+190 ASSSEAAASSA
-203 AHSTA
+203 A
-208 SSHAASSKPAAH
+208 SSHAASSKSAAH
-220 SAASSHAA
+220 SAASSHAS
-228 SSSHSAAS
+228 SSSHSAS
-236 SHAAS
+236 
-241 SHAASSHAASSSTS
+241 SSHAASSSSSTS
-255 ASSGSSHTTETT
+255 ASTSSGSSHTTETT

-317 LGKTMELTKLQN
+317 LGKTMELTKLQS

-364 EEKDAM
+364 EEKDAL

-380 QVTGKGEGAK
+380 QVTGKGEGGK